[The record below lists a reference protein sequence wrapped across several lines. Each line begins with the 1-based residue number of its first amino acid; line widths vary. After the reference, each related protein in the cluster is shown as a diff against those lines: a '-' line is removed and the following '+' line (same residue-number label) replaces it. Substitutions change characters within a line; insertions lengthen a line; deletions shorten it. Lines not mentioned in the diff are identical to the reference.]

1 MLAVWVGLAAA
12 AGAVL
17 RYVVDLVI
25 QHQHDM
31 TFPWGTLSI
40 NVVGSFGLGLVTG
53 LAAHHGLGTAAAVVL
68 GVGLCGGFTT
78 WSTFMWETLA
88 LGSSRAVLEA
98 ALNVG
103 LSLALGLAAAAAG
116 LGLALR

>member
-1 MLAVWVGLAAA
+1 MLALWVGLAASL
-12 AGAVL
+12 GAVL
-17 RYVVDLVI
+17 RYLVDLLI

-53 LAAHHGLGTAAAVVL
+53 LAAHQGLGTEATVVI

-78 WSTFMWETLA
+78 WSTFIWETLT
-88 LGSSRAVLEA
+88 LGSSRATLEA
-98 ALNVG
+98 TLNVVA
-103 LSLALGLAAAAAG
+103 SLALGLAAAGAG
-116 LGLALR
+116 LGLALL